1 MQNTEI
7 ERFTEAQNK
16 PYDGYEQAL
25 TEIRNGRKYSHWIW
39 YIFPQ
44 LRELGRSHYALFYG
58 ICDRAEAKAYL
69 EHPLL
74 GARLRE
80 ICRALLQHKE
90 KEAVAILGDI
100 DAKKVCSCMT
110 LFDAVSPGDVFAEVL
125 ATFYAG
131 KHCEL
136 TLSILASKA

>member
-1 MQNTEI
+1 M
-7 ERFTEAQNK
+7 

-25 TEIRNGRKYSHWIW
+25 AEIRNGRKESHWIW

-44 LRELGRSHYALFYG
+44 LRELGRSYYALFYG
-58 ICDRAEAKAYL
+58 ICNRAEAETYL

-80 ICRALLQHKE
+80 ISRALLQHKE
-90 KEAVAILGDI
+90 KEAVAILGNI

-125 ATFYAG
+125 AAFYAD
-131 KHCEL
+131 KRCKL
-136 TLSILASKA
+136 TLSILAGEA